1 MPITDKQ
8 SWFIGHVIQGNQN
21 GRKYGFPTANILLK
35 DKTATI
41 DTGVYAVEVMINNI
55 NLHGMLYVGT
65 RPTLN
70 LQDISVEIHLFDFDQ
85 EIYGQEV
92 SFHILKKFH
101 EDKKFNSI
109 QELISAIDRYKEEI
123 LLFFNE

>member
-1 MPITDKQ
+1 MPTAEKY

-41 DTGVYAVEVMINNI
+41 DTGVYAVEVMINNT

>member
-1 MPITDKQ
+1 MPIPDKH

-21 GRKYGFPTANILLK
+21 GRKYGWPTANILLK
-35 DKTATI
+35 DKTISI
-41 DTGVYAVEVMINNI
+41 DSGVYAVEVILKNT
-55 NLHGMLYVGT
+55 NLQGMLYVGT

-70 LQDISVEIHLFDFDQ
+70 LQDISVEIHLFNFDQ

-101 EDKKFNSI
+101 EDKKFSSI
-109 QELISAIDRYKEEI
+109 QELILAIERYKEEI
-123 LLFFNE
+123 LFFFNE

>member
-1 MPITDKQ
+1 MPIPDKH

-35 DKTATI
+35 DKTISI
-41 DTGVYAVEVMINNI
+41 DSGVYAVEVILKNT
-55 NLHGMLYVGT
+55 NLQGMLYVGT

-70 LQDISVEIHLFDFDQ
+70 LQDISVEIHLFNFDQ

-109 QELISAIDRYKEEI
+109 QELISAIERYKEEI

>member
-1 MPITDKQ
+1 MPIPDKH

-35 DKTATI
+35 DKTISI
-41 DTGVYAVEVMINNI
+41 DSGVYAVEVILKNTT
-55 NLHGMLYVGT
+55 LQGMLYVGT

-70 LQDISVEIHLFDFDQ
+70 LQDISVEIHLFNFDQ

-109 QELISAIDRYKEEI
+109 QELISAIERYKEEI
-123 LLFFNE
+123 LIFFNE